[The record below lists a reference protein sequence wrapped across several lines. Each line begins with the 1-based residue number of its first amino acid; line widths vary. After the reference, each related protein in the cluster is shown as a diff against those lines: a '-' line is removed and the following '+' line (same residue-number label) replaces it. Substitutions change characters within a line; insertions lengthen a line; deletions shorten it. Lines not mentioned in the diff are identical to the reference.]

1 MVAALRERAGCARE
15 EPYVHS
21 VPFSHRSGER
31 IEPLISLQWFCRMDE
46 LAAPAIEV
54 VRDEVRIVPG
64 AVEARLPRL
73 DAEIRPWCVSR
84 QLWWGHQIPVW
95 YCDDE
100 DLYVGMEPPQGH
112 HWQVE
117 RNVTPTW
124 YAAHGARGAP
134 GRKRTHSISQAY
146 WPTTPSVTPSQAR
159 SRQ

>member
-1 MVAALRERAGCARE
+1 MVAPGMSGPGTARTRLRSTG
-15 EPYVHS
+15 
-21 VPFSHRSGER
+21 G
-31 IEPLISLQWFCRMDE
+31 
-46 LAAPAIEV
+46 
-54 VRDEVRIVPG
+54 
-64 AVEARLPRL
+64 
-73 DAEIRPWCVSR
+73 DAERPPVGGRGKRVCSIGVRR
-84 QLWWGHQIPVW
+84 QA
-95 YCDDE
+95 
-100 DLYVGMEPPQGH
+100 GH